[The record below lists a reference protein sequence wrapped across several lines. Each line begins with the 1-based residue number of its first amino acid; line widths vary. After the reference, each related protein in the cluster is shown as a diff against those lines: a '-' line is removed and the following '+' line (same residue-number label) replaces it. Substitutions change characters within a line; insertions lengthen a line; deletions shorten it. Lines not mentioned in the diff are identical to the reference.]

1 MSKNV
6 GEGIV
11 KEVEKKEYRRFI
23 KRHKGD
29 WYEGVKEVKK
39 MSKNVGEG
47 IIKEVEKEEYRRL
60 TKEESRRNI
69 GEKEESYHEIA
80 GEGG

>member
-11 KEVEKKEYRRFI
+11 KEVEK
-23 KRHKGD
+23 
-29 WYEGVKEVKK
+29 
-39 MSKNVGEG
+39 
-47 IIKEVEKEEYRRL
+47 EEYRRL
-60 TKEESRRNI
+60 RKEESCRNI

>member
-6 GEGIV
+6 GEWIV
-11 KEVEKKEYRRFI
+11 KK
-23 KRHKGD
+23 
-29 WYEGVKEVKK
+29 
-39 MSKNVGEG
+39 
-47 IIKEVEKEEYRRL
+47 VEKEEYRRL
-60 TKEESRRNI
+60 GKKESCRNI